1 MSDDQVP
8 GVEVTE
14 LNLAGGVDGEEE
26 QPRSV
31 GNAEGSPAAEALR
44 GSAEPPDGSKPN
56 SAVTEAIL
64 DAGRNRALEL
74 ASLFAAQAGQIPGA
88 QSESS
93 KRKLEDTGN
102 TDAPDLKRLA
112 VDGLGMK
119 MPIADVSSV
128 LPSSSSLLFSDG
140 ATATETIMCPSDKVG
155 RVIGR
160 AGATIR
166 DLEASTSTRIQVDHK
181 APGEKPVTIS
191 GKRDDVERAKRTVL
205 DLISGTGDTV
215 PVTGEVQKMLEC
227 PQGIVGRVIGR
238 GGETIRTLQQASGA
252 HILVNQDFPDG
263 IPRQITI
270 TGTQD
275 SVDRAINMVSEL
287 ISGDHANT
295 QAVIQRFG
303 VGSTEVMECPKAMVG
318 RIIGK
323 GGETIKDLQKRFSV
337 SIQIDQ
343 NGTPCKVTITGPGQM
358 IAAARRAIDDL
369 VRSTNTPIVGGPRPG
384 PAYNAPFAQPPYP
397 GSVTGGPY
405 GTYNGFGM
413 PPAGY
418 TASGGYPSYSGYAAY
433 PAAVPPYGN
442 YNAFGAPAS
451 DPYGNSSS
459 FNHHS
464 YAPAVS
470 VQQNVG
476 TPSQAAAAGTSWQA
490 LQDEQGRTYYY
501 NSQTGVSQW
510 EKPTE
515 LS

>member
-1 MSDDQVP
+1 MSDEQVQ
-8 GVEVTE
+8 GLADAEQNHA
-14 LNLAGGVDGEEE
+14 LNGQEEGQTLSAGAFEH
-26 QPRSV
+26 
-31 GNAEGSPAAEALR
+31 PAAIEEAT
-44 GSAEPPDGSKPN
+44 SEPPEESKP
-56 SAVTEAIL
+56 SSIVAEAIL

-74 ASLFAAQAGQIPGA
+74 ASLFAAQAGQAPGA
-88 QSESS
+88 PTDSN
-93 KRKLEDTGN
+93 KRKLEDVASAE
-102 TDAPDLKRLA
+102 APDLKRLA
-112 VDGLGMK
+112 VDSLPLKLSG
-119 MPIADVSSV
+119 ADVSPV
-128 LPSSSSLLFSDG
+128 LPASSLLFLDG
-140 ATATETIMCPSDKVG
+140 STATETIMCPSDKVG

-191 GKRDDVERAKRTVL
+191 GKREDVERAKRTVL

-215 PVTGEVQKMLEC
+215 PVTGEVQRMLEC

-263 IPRQITI
+263 VPRQITI
-270 TGTQD
+270 TGTHD
-275 SVDRAINMVSEL
+275 AVERAISMVSEL

-343 NGTPCKVTITGPGQM
+343 IGTPCKVTITGPGQM

-369 VRSTNTPIVGGPRPG
+369 VRSTNTPNVGGPRPG
-384 PAYNAPFAQPPYP
+384 PSFNAPYAQPPYP
-397 GSVTGGPY
+397 GVAGGPY
-405 GTYNGFGM
+405 SSYSGFGM

-418 TASGGYPSYSGYAAY
+418 TGPGGYPSYGGYSAY
-433 PAAVPPYGN
+433 PASVPPYGN
-442 YNAFGAPAS
+442 FNAFGAPAS
-451 DPYGNSSS
+451 DPYGNANS
-459 FNHHS
+459 FNHHN
-464 YAPAVS
+464 YAPAVTA
-470 VQQNVG
+470 QQNG
-476 TPSQAAAAGTSWQA
+476 AAPSQAAATGASWQA
-490 LQDEQGRTYYY
+490 LQDDQGRTYYY

-510 EKPTE
+510 EKPAE
-515 LS
+515 LP